1 MKITIAQVSQR
12 LLLSIMM
19 VCVMM
24 FSIQRAQADTNS
36 IESLDYS
43 ALEGGKILL
52 KIGLKQSLQNS
63 PAGFAI
69 NNPARI
75 ALDLAGTANGLG
87 KNTVNVN
94 QGVVKTVNIVQAGER
109 TRLVLNLTK
118 PAQYETRIDGNAL
131 FITVQESDTQST
143 SNVTPHFAEANAS
156 ISSHSIKDIDFRRGA
171 GGEARVIT
179 TLSDSSTG
187 IDIRKQGKAL
197 AIDFMNTD
205 VARALQRRLDVA
217 DFGTSVLFVTTEA
230 RGSNVKMTIEPKA
243 EYEYSAYQADNQLII
258 EVRAKAEDSNNKSTS
273 GKPKYVGEKLSLNF
287 QNVEVRSVLQVIADF
302 TGKNIITSDTVTGN
316 LTLRLKDVPWDQA
329 LDIILQS
336 KGLDKR
342 ENGNVIWVAPKDELM
357 AKEKAELESKQNLET
372 LEPLVIRQYQL
383 NYKKADQAV
392 RFLLGQKPLPGDNG
406 EDVDCSAQAQGVK
419 ADKAVAATAAT
430 TTATAGNNNR
440 VLSPRG
446 SANSEAQT
454 NILIVND
461 IASKQAEIAEMLR
474 LIDIPARQVM
484 IEARVVVA
492 SDTFSKS
499 LGAKFGVQQGALAG
513 NRIGYGGAV
522 GNSTT
527 GGSTAT
533 TTSNNVGI
541 PTTPN
546 VNLPAVVNS
555 GLTAGALG
563 LSLFN
568 LGGGALLSLE
578 LSALES
584 DGLGKIISNP
594 RIITANQKPAVI
606 LQGIQIPNITPST
619 TPGVAPTVT
628 FKDAFLCL
636 LVNPQI
642 LNNDSIIL
650 TVEVQKDAPGPAFD
664 LGGGYQAYPIE
675 TKRVKTQIRINNG
688 ETAVIGGIYEDN
700 TNSTV
705 NKVPL
710 FGDLPILGNLFKNNS
725 KNITKTELLVFLT
738 PRIVKEDLSFK

>member
-1 MKITIAQVSQR
+1 MKTTIAQISQR
-12 LLLSIMM
+12 FLLSVMLMLTMM
-19 VCVMM
+19 LGV
-24 FSIQRAQADTNS
+24 QQAQAEANS

-43 ALEGGKILL
+43 ALDGGKILL

-69 NNPARI
+69 NNPPRI
-75 ALDLAGTANGLG
+75 ALDLASTSNGLG

-94 QGVVKTVNIVQAGER
+94 QGVVRTVNVVQAGER

-118 PAQYETRIDGNAL
+118 PAQYDTRIDGNAL
-131 FITVQESDTQST
+131 FITVQESDSQST
-143 SNVTPHFAEANAS
+143 TNVTPRFAEAVAGVS
-156 ISSHSIKDIDFRRGA
+156 KHSIKDIDFRRGA
-171 GGEARVIT
+171 SGEARVIT

-187 IDIRKQGKAL
+187 IDIRKQGKTL
-197 AIDFMNTD
+197 AVDFMNAD
-205 VARALQRRLDVA
+205 VARALQRRLDVT
-217 DFGTSVLFVTTEA
+217 DFGTAVLFVTTEA
-230 RGSNVKMTIEPKA
+230 RGNNVKMIIEPKSD
-243 EYEYSAYQADNQLII
+243 YEYSAYQADNQLII
-258 EVRAKAEDSNNKSTS
+258 EVRAKADDVAKSS
-273 GKPKYVGEKLSLNF
+273 GGKPKYVGEKLSLNF

-342 ENGNVIWVAPKDELM
+342 ENGNVIWVAPKDELL
-357 AKEKAELESKQNLET
+357 AKEKAELESKQNLEG

-383 NYKKADQAV
+383 NYKKADQAA
-392 RFLLGQKPLPGDNG
+392 RFLLGQPPLPGDTG
-406 EDVDCSAQAQGVK
+406 EDVNCSAQAQGVK
-419 ADKAVAATAAT
+419 ADKVLATAVPVTAT
-430 TTATAGNNNR
+430 TTVNPNR
-440 VLSPRG
+440 VLSARG
-446 SANSEAQT
+446 SATSEAQT
-454 NILIVND
+454 NTLIVND
-461 IASKQAEIAEMLR
+461 IASKQAEVAEMLK

-499 LGAKFGVQQGALAG
+499 LGVKFGVQQGALAG

-522 GNSTT
+522 GTT
-527 GGSTAT
+527 GSTAPT
-533 TTSNNVGI
+533 KSNQVGI
-541 PTTPN
+541 PGSTN

-555 GLTAGALG
+555 GLTAGSLG

-578 LSALES
+578 LQALES
-584 DGLGKIISNP
+584 DGLGKIVSSP

-606 LQGIQIPNITPST
+606 LQGVQIPSVTPPTANS
-619 TPGVAPTVT
+619 PATVT

-650 TVEVQKDAPGPAFD
+650 TVEVQKDAPGTPFD
-664 LGGGYQAYPIE
+664 LGQGYQAYPIE

-705 NKVPL
+705 NKVPF
-710 FGDLPILGNLFKNNS
+710 FGDLPLFGNLFKNSS

>member
-1 MKITIAQVSQR
+1 MKTTIAQISQR
-12 LLLSIMM
+12 FLMSVIMM
-19 VCVMM
+19 CVMM
-24 FSIQRAQADTNS
+24 FSVQQAQAETNS

-43 ALEGGKILL
+43 ALEGGKVLL
-52 KIGLKQSLQNS
+52 KIGLKQNLQNS

-69 NNPARI
+69 NNPPRI
-75 ALDLAGTANGLG
+75 ALDLIGTANGLG

-94 QGVVKTVNIVQAGER
+94 QGVVKTVNVVQAGER

-143 SNVTPHFAEANAS
+143 TNVTPRFAEAGAS
-156 ISSHSIKDIDFRRGA
+156 VSKHSIKDIDFRRGT

-187 IDIRKQGKAL
+187 IDIRKQGKKL

-205 VARALQRRLDVA
+205 MARALQRRLDVA
-217 DFGTSVLFVTTEA
+217 DFGTPVLFVETES
-230 RGSNVKMTIEPKA
+230 RGGNVKMTIEPKA
-243 EYEYSAYQADNQLII
+243 DYEYSAYQADNQLII
-258 EVRAKAEDSNNKSTS
+258 EVRAKTEDTS
-273 GKPKYVGEKLSLNF
+273 KAVGGKPKYTGEKLSLNF

-342 ENGNVIWVAPKDELM
+342 ENGNVIWVAPKDELL
-357 AKEKAELESKQNLET
+357 AKEKAELESKQNLES

-383 NYKKADQAV
+383 NYKKADQAA
-392 RFLLGQKPLPGDNG
+392 RFLLGQPPLPGDTG
-406 EDVDCSAQAQGVK
+406 EDVNCSAQAQGVK
-419 ADKAVAATAAT
+419 ADKVLATAVPVAATAIA
-430 TTATAGNNNR
+430 NPNR
-440 VLSPRG
+440 VLSTRG
-446 SANSEAQT
+446 SATSEAQT
-454 NILIVND
+454 NTLIVND
-461 IASKQAEIAEMLR
+461 IASKQTEVAEMIK

-499 LGAKFGVQQGALAG
+499 LGVKFGVQQGALAG
-513 NRIGYGGAV
+513 NRIGYGGSV
-522 GNSTT
+522 GTT
-527 GGSTAT
+527 GTTAPTVSNQVGVPAST
-533 TTSNNVGI
+533 
-541 PTTPN
+541 N

-555 GLTAGALG
+555 GLTAGTLG

-584 DGLGKIISNP
+584 DGLGKIISSP

-606 LQGIQIPNITPST
+606 LQGVQIPSVTPATANS
-619 TPGVAPTVT
+619 PATVT

-650 TVEVQKDAPGPAFD
+650 TVEVQKDAPGTPFD
-664 LGGGYQAYPIE
+664 LGAGIQAFPIE

-700 TNSTV
+700 TNSTI
-705 NKVPL
+705 NKVPF
-710 FGDLPILGNLFKNNS
+710 FGDLPLLGNLFKNNS

>member
-1 MKITIAQVSQR
+1 MKATIALISQR
-12 LLLSIMM
+12 IVMSLLMM
-19 VCVMM
+19 CVMM
-24 FSIQRAQADTNS
+24 LNIQQAQAETNS
-36 IESLDYS
+36 IETLDYS
-43 ALEGGKILL
+43 ALEGGKVLV
-52 KIGLKQSLQNS
+52 KVGLKQNLQNS

-69 NNPARI
+69 NNPPRI
-75 ALDLAGTANGLG
+75 ALDLANTANGLG

-94 QGVVKTVNIVQAGER
+94 QGALRSVNVVQAGER
-109 TRLVLNLTK
+109 TRLVLNLSK
-118 PAQYETRIDGNAL
+118 PAQYETRLDGNTL
-131 FITVQESDTQST
+131 FITIQDGDGQAT
-143 SNVTPHFAEANAS
+143 SNVTPRFAEASAIAS
-156 ISSHSIKDIDFRRGA
+156 KHSIKDIDFRRGA

-187 IDIRKQGKAL
+187 IDIRKQGKKL

-205 VARALQRRLDVA
+205 VARALQRRLDVT
-217 DFGTSVLFVTTEA
+217 DFGTVVQFVETEG
-230 RGSNVKMTIEPKA
+230 RGGNVKMTIEPKG
-243 EYEYSAYQADNQLII
+243 EYDYSAYQADNQLII
-258 EVRAKAEDSNNKSTS
+258 EMRAKTEDASKSA
-273 GKPKYVGEKLSLNF
+273 GGRPKYVGDKLSLNF

-342 ENGNVIWVAPKDELM
+342 ENGNVIWVAPKDELL
-357 AKEKAELESKQNLET
+357 AKEKAELESRQSLET
-372 LEPLVIRQYQL
+372 LEPLVSRQYQL
-383 NYKKADQAV
+383 NYKKADQAARILTGALV
-392 RFLLGQKPLPGDNG
+392 TTGDVG
-406 EDVDCSAQAQGVK
+406 EDVNCSAQAQGVK
-419 ADKAVAATAAT
+419 ADKVVPQQQQVGTALQ
-430 TTATAGNNNR
+430 NNPNR
-440 VLSPRG
+440 ILSPRG
-446 SANSEAQT
+446 NANYELQT
-454 NILIVND
+454 NTLLVND
-461 IASKQAEIAEMLR
+461 IASKQAEVAEMLKM
-474 LIDIPARQVM
+474 IDVPARQVM

-499 LGAKFGVQQGALAG
+499 LGVKFGVQQGALAG
-513 NRIGYGGAV
+513 NRIGYGGSV
-522 GNSTT
+522 GTT
-527 GGSTAT
+527 GSTAPT
-533 TTSNNVGI
+533 VSNQVGI
-541 PTTPN
+541 PGSTN

-555 GLTAGALG
+555 GLTAGTLG

-584 DGLGKIISNP
+584 DGLGKIISSP

-606 LQGIQIPNITPST
+606 LQGVQIPSVTPPTANS
-619 TPGVAPTVT
+619 PATVT

-650 TVEVQKDAPGPAFD
+650 TVEVQKDAPGTPFD
-664 LGGGYQAYPIE
+664 LGQGYQAYPIE

-700 TNSTV
+700 TNSTI
-705 NKVPL
+705 NKVPF
-710 FGDLPILGNLFKNNS
+710 FGDLPLLGNLFKNNS